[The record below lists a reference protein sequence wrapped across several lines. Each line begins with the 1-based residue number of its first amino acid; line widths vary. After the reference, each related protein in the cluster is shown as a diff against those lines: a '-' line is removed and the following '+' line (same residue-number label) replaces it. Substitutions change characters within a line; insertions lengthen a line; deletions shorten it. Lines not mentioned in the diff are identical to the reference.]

1 MSMGG
6 QAEGLPCTDPV
17 HNVVTAENK
26 VNSKFRTRGGGGH
39 SWGKYYIDLFHIWNS
54 LEGSFLWVDR

>member
-26 VNSKFRTRGGGGH
+26 VNSKFRTRGGGGIV
-39 SWGKYYIDLFHIWNS
+39 GENIILIYFIF
-54 LEGSFLWVDR
+54 GTV